1 LINSLIPLFRCI
13 LVDENNCIDRSD
25 FRDQIWMMFEFMQQ
39 LCKPMINNLLPD
51 PRQGI
56 TAVMLQYIKSNSMAK
71 IAMIEVSN
79 VTNTSVHRLMALKF
93 IKSLFILNDKDII
106 EEIKEGDLF
115 GCVSSI
121 IEEMKGKQKNI
132 NML

>member
-1 LINSLIPLFRCI
+1 MINS
-13 LVDENNCIDRSD
+13 
-25 FRDQIWMMFEFMQQ
+25 
-39 LCKPMINNLLPD
+39 LLPD

-56 TAVMLQYIKSNSMAK
+56 TAVMLQYIKSNNFAK

-79 VTNTSVHRLMALKF
+79 VTNSSVHRLMALKF
-93 IKSLFILNDKDII
+93 IKSLFILNDKEII

-121 IEEMKGKQKNI
+121 IEEIKGK
-132 NML
+132 